1 MVTIAR
7 ICAIFM
13 EGTPGPVFPSNK
25 ILSAQLMDVRWIS
38 LKEQTRALSKPCHQP
53 TGLFVVILYTPLP
66 PVTAQHNEN
75 PCSDLAKIDTAWLIT
90 HQNSGTILD
99 IKKAALFFVLCF
111 WWRLNKLKR
120 RGYQVII
127 RMLQLF
133 SQSWTDTACMAC
145 CLIKRQNKS
154 LVVIKGGERRRLWLR
169 KKPKADR
176 VTE

>member
-1 MVTIAR
+1 
-7 ICAIFM
+7 M
-13 EGTPGPVFPSNK
+13 EGATGPAFPSHK

-66 PVTAQHNEN
+66 PVTAQDNEN

-90 HQNSGTILD
+90 HQNSESILD
-99 IKKAALFFVLCF
+99 IKKAALFFVVCF
-111 WWRLNKLKR
+111 RWRLNKLKKWA
-120 RGYQVII
+120 YQVII
-127 RMLQLF
+127 CTLQLF

-154 LVVIKGGERRRLWLR
+154 LRIIKWGEGRMWLR
-169 KKPKADR
+169 KRPKADR
-176 VTE
+176 VIEQR